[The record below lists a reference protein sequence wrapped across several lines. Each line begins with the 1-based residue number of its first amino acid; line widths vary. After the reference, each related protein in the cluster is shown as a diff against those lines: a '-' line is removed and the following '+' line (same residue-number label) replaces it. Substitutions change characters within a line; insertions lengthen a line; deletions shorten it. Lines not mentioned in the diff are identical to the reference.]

1 MVIGA
6 FILAYAALVMLFY
19 NQSRNFALEQAEK
32 NISDALLTHKA
43 IHTYV
48 EEVQK
53 PEIYRLKEEG
63 KLYKEYFSAKLLS
76 FTYIARNTKNFLN
89 EERKKAGLPEIYFK
103 LAATNPRNPI
113 NLADEKEAELLG
125 QMNNQDLQEFKQV
138 YIQQDK
144 PYLYYAKPIA
154 QNKSSCMRCHS
165 EPNKA
170 PMELLHVYGEEAGF
184 YEEKGDI
191 RAMISIRVPL
201 KGWYDDAL
209 ETTLILS
216 GITLLIMVMILTT
229 ILYFMQRINKQQN
242 LLLQARQT
250 ADEANQAKSRFL
262 ANMSHEI
269 RTPMAGILGML
280 ELLQRKN
287 LSGRSG
293 EYVETARSSA
303 ESMLTVINDILDF
316 SKAESQ
322 NLVLEDIPFDLRK
335 TVEETTTLLAKKIVS
350 KNIELACFIHPS
362 IAQMVSGD
370 PVRLR
375 QILNNLIG
383 NALKFTEQGEV
394 VIRVTP
400 LDDNNASQQGNILF
414 EISDTGIGISAEQ
427 KQHIFESFSQ
437 ADLSTTRKYGGTGL
451 GLAISKQLVELM
463 GGRLDLKSRLGK
475 GSTFSFTLNLEP
487 SGTQGKFHIE
497 ELSRLNVLVVDDN
510 QTNLDIISAYLADW
524 GMTFECVTNAPQ
536 ALQQVQAAE
545 KENKPYDLLLTD
557 HQMPFMDGAQ
567 LVTQLRARNNPL
579 PLRMIMLSSEDDPD
593 STVVID
599 AQLTKPVRSSEL
611 YDVIASL
618 FVEGSAIE
626 ERNENESTP
635 IFKGHVLVADDNP
648 VNREVATE
656 ILIYLGLTVDTAN
669 DGQKA
674 LEAFDNNTYDLIF
687 MDCHMPELDGLQA
700 TQRIREHE
708 ASQDKKTATPIIAL
722 TANVLAKTDRQH
734 LDAGMNGY
742 LGKPFTIDEMIHIL
756 RDWLPVVGEKETRE
770 TNEAT
775 SKSDANLADEVS
787 DVIEM
792 TILDALRE
800 IQQPGQNDLISR
812 VIQIYLQDSPT
823 HIQSIVQGL
832 QDNDAAAIL
841 RATHSMK
848 SISAHVGAM
857 KLSELCKDLEH
868 ITKTG
873 ITPESEKLSVKIQ
886 KEFKRV
892 VKALNK
898 ILKR

>member
-626 ERNENESTP
+626 DRNENESTP

-656 ILIYLGLTVDTAN
+656 ILNYLGLSVDTSN

>member
-76 FTYIARNTKNFLN
+76 FTFIARNTKDFLN
-89 EERKKAGLPEIYFK
+89 KERKKAGLPEIYFK

-113 NLADEKEAELLG
+113 NMADKKEAELLG
-125 QMNNQDLQEFKQV
+125 KMNDKDLLEFKQV
-138 YIQQDK
+138 YIQQDE
-144 PYLYYAKPIA
+144 PYLYYAKPISP
-154 QNKSSCMRCHS
+154 NKGSCMRCHS

-170 PMELLHVYGEEAGF
+170 PQELLDVYGYEAGF

-216 GITLLIMVMILTT
+216 GITLLIMMMILST
-229 ILYFMQRINKQQN
+229 IMYFMQRINKQQD
-242 LLLQARQT
+242 LLLQARKT

-293 EYVETARSSA
+293 EYVETARGSA

-400 LDDNNASQQGNILF
+400 LDDNNTSHQANILF

-427 KQHIFESFSQ
+427 KKHIFESFSQ

-463 GGRLDLKSRLGK
+463 GGMLDLKSRLGK

-487 SGTQGKFHIE
+487 SGTQAKFHIE

-524 GMTFECVTNAPQ
+524 GMSFECVTNAPQ

-557 HQMPFMDGAQ
+557 YQMPFMDGAQ
-567 LVTQLRARNNPL
+567 LVNQLRARNNAL

-593 STVVID
+593 SAAVID

-626 ERNENESTP
+626 HRNENNSSP

-669 DGQKA
+669 DGQQA
-674 LEAFDNNTYDLIF
+674 LNAFDKTSYDLIF

-700 TQRIREHE
+700 TQSIREHE
-708 ASQDKKTATPIIAL
+708 VSLNKEISTPIIAL
-722 TANVLAKTDRQH
+722 TANVLAKTDHQH

-742 LGKPFTIDEMIHIL
+742 LGKPFTINEMIHIL
-756 RDWLPVVGEKETRE
+756 RDWLPVVGEKEARE
-770 TNEAT
+770 SIEAT
-775 SKSDANLADEVS
+775 SKPDTSLADEVS
-787 DVIEM
+787 EVIE
-792 TILDALRE
+792 IKVLDALRE

-823 HIQSIVQGL
+823 HIQTITQGL
-832 QDNDAAAIL
+832 LNNDAEAIL

-857 KLSELCKDLEH
+857 SLSELCKDLERL
-868 ITKTG
+868 TKTG
-873 ITPESEKLSVKIQ
+873 ITNESENLSIKIQ
-886 KEFKRV
+886 QEYQRV
-892 VKALNK
+892 VEALNK
-898 ILKR
+898 ILNS

>member
-626 ERNENESTP
+626 DRNENESTP

>member
-475 GSTFSFTLNLEP
+475 GSSFSFTLNLEP

-510 QTNLDIISAYLADW
+510 KTNLDIISAYLADW
-524 GMTFECVTNAPQ
+524 GMTFECVSNAPQ

-567 LVTQLRARNNPL
+567 LVTQLRARKNPL

-656 ILIYLGLTVDTAN
+656 ILNYLGLSVDTSN

-708 ASQDKKTATPIIAL
+708 ASQDKKTVTPIIAL

-770 TNEAT
+770 TSEAT

-787 DVIEM
+787 EVIEM

>member
-475 GSTFSFTLNLEP
+475 GSSFSFTLNLEP

-510 QTNLDIISAYLADW
+510 KTNLDIISAYLADW
-524 GMTFECVTNAPQ
+524 GMTFECVSNAPQ

-599 AQLTKPVRSSEL
+599 AHLTKPVRSSEL

-626 ERNENESTP
+626 DRNENESTP

-656 ILIYLGLTVDTAN
+656 ILNYLGLSVDTSN

-770 TNEAT
+770 TSEAT

-787 DVIEM
+787 EVIEM

-823 HIQSIVQGL
+823 HIQSIIQGL

>member
-475 GSTFSFTLNLEP
+475 GSSFSFTLNLEP

-510 QTNLDIISAYLADW
+510 KTNLDIISAYLADW
-524 GMTFECVTNAPQ
+524 GMTFECVSNAPQ

-626 ERNENESTP
+626 DRNENESTP

-656 ILIYLGLTVDTAN
+656 ILNYLGLSVDTSN

-708 ASQDKKTATPIIAL
+708 ASQDKKTVTPIIAL

-775 SKSDANLADEVS
+775 SKSDVNLADEVS

>member
-626 ERNENESTP
+626 DRNENESTP

-770 TNEAT
+770 TSEAT

-787 DVIEM
+787 EVIEM